1 MNLRFL
7 FLFLVIFINYSN
19 CAEQTLY
26 EYYTSGGIKSGLKAD
41 SEHFTLNGKEI
52 RILSGSLHYFRV
64 PHQYWKDRLLKF
76 KAAGLNAV
84 IEKKKIMKCNL
95 IFITLITFISG
106 TTLFSV
112 EFTRRNSRPL
122 GFRDRILKF
131 SRISEGYQRGRYV
144 RHCQTRT
151 LYLCRMGNGRLSRLA
166 FERSTHKFEI

>member
-1 MNLRFL
+1 MDSKIFSL
-7 FLFLVIFINYSN
+7 FIVIFINYSN

-84 IEKKKIMKCNL
+84 IEKKKNNEMQFDFYNFDYL
-95 IFITLITFISG
+95 YFRYNFILRGIYTKKLQVIGISRQD
-106 TTLFSV
+106 S
-112 EFTRRNSRPL
+112 
-122 GFRDRILKF
+122 
-131 SRISEGYQRGRYV
+131 
-144 RHCQTRT
+144 
-151 LYLCRMGNGRLSRLA
+151 
-166 FERSTHKFEI
+166 

>member
-1 MNLRFL
+1 MDLRLL

-52 RILSGSLHYFRV
+52 RIFSGSLHYFRV

-84 IEKKKIMKCNL
+84 SNRKN
-95 IFITLITFISG
+95 
-106 TTLFSV
+106 
-112 EFTRRNSRPL
+112 
-122 GFRDRILKF
+122 FRMPGL
-131 SRISEGYQRGRYV
+131 QV
-144 RHCQTRT
+144 
-151 LYLCRMGNGRLSRLA
+151 
-166 FERSTHKFEI
+166 